1 MSVPS
6 TDIHTVWRKEASRLL
21 AWLGMWAGIGLL
33 SHHLLGALVIGLSL
47 YLLLHM
53 GYIYKMHSWL
63 LQHKS
68 GAPPDGTGLWQD
80 IFQELYKI
88 NRRNER
94 RGQRLKRIVNEFQ
107 ASTAALP
114 DGAVVIDCHDQI
126 IWFNKAATAL
136 FALRTDRD
144 RGQRITNLIRHPR
157 FADFLARADEN
168 SSALE
173 VPSRVND
180 MSILSLRIIPYGNG
194 QRLLIARDISEQKRL
209 ESTRRDFV
217 ANASHELR
225 TPLTVLC
232 GYLEIMR
239 DESTDAGALADWQS
253 PIHEMQNQ
261 SARMKSII
269 ADLLSLAQ
277 LESEGTLQAAE
288 VIDVP
293 KTIKR
298 VVATQQ
304 DVNTDNHSLIL
315 DVDPALSLL
324 GHTGEIESVI
334 NNLLTNAVRYTP
346 AHGEITVRWQA
357 ERGGA
362 VLAVADNGPGIDA
375 EHVSRLTERFYRA
388 DPGRASS
395 TGGTGLGLS
404 IVKHCLQHH
413 QADLNIESEPDQGS
427 TFSCYF
433 PQERLID
440 TASAETARE
449 PAP

>member
-1 MSVPS
+1 LQPNELQDFSQTVRASGYRFSGKTKERSQCDEATVSVPS

-80 IFQELYKI
+80 ILQELYKI

-168 SSALE
+168 SSA
-173 VPSRVND
+173 
-180 MSILSLRIIPYGNG
+180 
-194 QRLLIARDISEQKRL
+194 
-209 ESTRRDFV
+209 
-217 ANASHELR
+217 
-225 TPLTVLC
+225 
-232 GYLEIMR
+232 
-239 DESTDAGALADWQS
+239 
-253 PIHEMQNQ
+253 
-261 SARMKSII
+261 
-269 ADLLSLAQ
+269 
-277 LESEGTLQAAE
+277 
-288 VIDVP
+288 
-293 KTIKR
+293 
-298 VVATQQ
+298 
-304 DVNTDNHSLIL
+304 
-315 DVDPALSLL
+315 
-324 GHTGEIESVI
+324 
-334 NNLLTNAVRYTP
+334 
-346 AHGEITVRWQA
+346 
-357 ERGGA
+357 
-362 VLAVADNGPGIDA
+362 
-375 EHVSRLTERFYRA
+375 
-388 DPGRASS
+388 
-395 TGGTGLGLS
+395 
-404 IVKHCLQHH
+404 
-413 QADLNIESEPDQGS
+413 
-427 TFSCYF
+427 
-433 PQERLID
+433 
-440 TASAETARE
+440 
-449 PAP
+449 

>member
-1 MSVPS
+1 
-6 TDIHTVWRKEASRLL
+6 
-21 AWLGMWAGIGLL
+21 
-33 SHHLLGALVIGLSL
+33 
-47 YLLLHM
+47 
-53 GYIYKMHSWL
+53 
-63 LQHKS
+63 
-68 GAPPDGTGLWQD
+68 
-80 IFQELYKI
+80 KI

-261 SARMKSII
+261 SARMRSII

-298 VVATQQ
+298 VVA
-304 DVNTDNHSLIL
+304 
-315 DVDPALSLL
+315 
-324 GHTGEIESVI
+324 
-334 NNLLTNAVRYTP
+334 
-346 AHGEITVRWQA
+346 
-357 ERGGA
+357 
-362 VLAVADNGPGIDA
+362 
-375 EHVSRLTERFYRA
+375 
-388 DPGRASS
+388 
-395 TGGTGLGLS
+395 
-404 IVKHCLQHH
+404 
-413 QADLNIESEPDQGS
+413 
-427 TFSCYF
+427 
-433 PQERLID
+433 
-440 TASAETARE
+440 
-449 PAP
+449 